1 MMQIYHIH
9 KICQLQSYQELV
21 TRLRCTQRL
30 SNNYKM
36 PSIYKSHLVSL
47 IRIKIV
53 KSTFYVMLAFK
64 GVCLCLNEK
73 SQTLHPCKINM
84 INMHFQ
90 KHVQ

>member
-21 TRLRCTQRL
+21 TCLRCTQRL

-36 PSIYKSHLVSL
+36 PSNYMSHLVSL

-64 GVCLCLNEK
+64 VCVCLNEK
-73 SQTLHPCKINM
+73 SQTLHLCKINM